1 MSSKQGAV
9 GPALLSSLL
18 TAHRSLL
25 LIDFSKIHWRETRH
39 EGVALRV
46 LRRDEATGDA
56 TVLIRI
62 RPGRTY
68 PAHRHNGVEE
78 VFVLQGGYRD
88 ARGEHRAGDYVVNEA
103 GSAHAPTALG
113 GPEDCVLFAVAHS
126 GVTLLNR
133 E

>member
-1 MSSKQGAV
+1 M
-9 GPALLSSLL
+9 
-18 TAHRSLL
+18 
-25 LIDFSKIHWRETRH
+25 IDFSRIDWRETRH
-39 EGVALRV
+39 EGVALSV

-62 RPGRTY
+62 RPGCSY

-88 ARGEHRAGDYVVNEA
+88 ARGVYRAGDYVVNDA
-103 GSAHAPTALG
+103 GSAHGPAALEG
-113 GPEDCVLFAVAHS
+113 AEDCVLFAVARA
-126 GVTLLNR
+126 GITLV